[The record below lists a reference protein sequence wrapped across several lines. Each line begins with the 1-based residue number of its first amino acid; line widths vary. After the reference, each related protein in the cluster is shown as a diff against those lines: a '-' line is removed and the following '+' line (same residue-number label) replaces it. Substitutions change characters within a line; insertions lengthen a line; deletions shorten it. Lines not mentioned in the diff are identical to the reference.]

1 MDNILEAKNLGKNFL
16 VENNNECIL
25 KEINIQIKASQWMSL
40 LGPSGSGK
48 STLLNILSGLMMP
61 SSGQVFYESQILNSL
76 SDDKKS
82 EIRSSDFGFV
92 FQFFELV
99 EHLTA
104 FENIRFMLELNSLV
118 DQDSDDK
125 VKALLES
132 VGLGHRKNH
141 FPRQLSG
148 GEKQRVALARAFIH
162 DPILIFADE
171 PTGNL
176 DEKNSEKILELL
188 KSLSQN
194 NKTTIVSVSHDRNFI
209 QYSNQAYEFKG
220 YCLEQIK

>member
-1 MDNILEAKNLGKNFL
+1 
-16 VENNNECIL
+16 
-25 KEINIQIKASQWMSL
+25 MSL